1 MWSGK
6 TSVFK
11 ALGLTSSKKD
21 NGSKKRSK
29 DKGDRTI
36 DEDKG
41 ERTNDE
47 DKGERTND
55 EDSGPNEAHAK
66 LSQKKWKERE
76 TRMKFD
82 RSVGQSDGQLVSGL

>member
-47 DKGERTND
+47 DNGR
-55 EDSGPNEAHAK
+55 NEAHSK
-66 LSQKKWKERE
+66 LSQKNWKEKE